1 MPNAF
6 NDFLNAIRNERGLK
20 LWKFFAGSSSTGE
33 MYRGKQNVF
42 GWTIYHPCNKTATKE
57 RGIVA
62 VWDNRFTGNPK
73 TLHITSDQ
81 LFELREVLTFNTDFF
96 YEETKVS

>member
-1 MPNAF
+1 MPNEF
-6 NDFLNAIRNERGLK
+6 KELLDAIRYEHGLK

-42 GWTIYHPCNKTATKE
+42 GWTIYHPCKHTECNE

-73 TLHITSDQ
+73 TLPITIDQ
-81 LFELREVLTFNTDFF
+81 LFELREALTFKSDFF
-96 YEETKVS
+96 FEETRVS